1 MIRIIKAFFIEEDLK
16 EILGWLG
23 INYKKA
29 MKNRIILSLFFA
41 LVTIFLG
48 VYFKSIYLLIGSIL
62 IGLGYYK
69 YQYISV
75 KKRRSKLIALKR
87 RMFPAFVKKMLILIR
102 TNNVYTSLIK
112 MIDYTDNPIQKYLIE
127 LIEEIKVDKSIKPFN
142 NFASKMEFIEAYQIM
157 AVLYT
162 FSEHAMSK
170 KHLMSLEI
178 MISHLYDNEIDEVIE
193 NKKRMLWLYPNFCIM
208 GMLAM
213 VFSLAIFM
221 FISIMSEVNLG

>member
-1 MIRIIKAFFIEEDLK
+1 MGMIKNFFVEEDLK

-29 MKNRIILSLFFA
+29 MNNRVILSCFFGMMA
-41 LVTIFLG
+41 AFLG
-48 VYFKSIYLLIGSIL
+48 LYFKSVYLIFGSVLVGIA
-62 IGLGYYK
+62 YYK

-75 KKRRSKLIALKR
+75 KKRRSKLVALKR

-112 MIDYTDNPIQKYLIE
+112 MIEYTDNPIQKYLIE
-127 LIEEIKVDKSIKPFN
+127 LIEEIKVDKSITPFN

-170 KHLMSLEI
+170 KHLVSLET

-193 NKKRMLWLYPNFCIM
+193 GKKRMLWLYPNFCII
-208 GMLAM
+208 GMLVL
-213 VFSLAIFM
+213 VFSLAVFM